1 MSKLPETNDDSSKGP
16 DHGSAP
22 STPRWVKVFGV
33 IALVLVLLFVIL
45 HLTGNNF
52 GGHSGHKLHSSVI
65 EQGVK

>member
-33 IALVLVLLFVIL
+33 GLVLVPVFVIRT
-45 HLTGNNF
+45 HR
-52 GGHSGHKLHSSVI
+52 
-65 EQGVK
+65 Q